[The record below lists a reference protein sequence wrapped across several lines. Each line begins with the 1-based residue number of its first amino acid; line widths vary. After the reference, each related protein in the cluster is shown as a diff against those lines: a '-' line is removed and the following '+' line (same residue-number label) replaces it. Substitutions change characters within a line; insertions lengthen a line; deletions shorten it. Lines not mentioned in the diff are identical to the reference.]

1 MRLKDELILLL
12 RKGFYVLLIVFI
24 LMFVAI
30 SILLFNFEKNNL
42 VNFANFVKS
51 ALEEKSFESSESVI
65 NYINKLIANK
75 EEFMFFSPA
84 KENRLFYVS
93 VPIKVLGYNFVI
105 CKDLRSS
112 FLKLVIIFGVFFL
125 MFLIIYYI
133 LKNSYVRFAKEL
145 EDELKILKNSMDHF
159 QNYLELSTV
168 NKELR
173 ISELD
178 ELKERFNYLQKVV
191 LDSEK
196 ELQEMFYSEERLRK
210 EVEQL
215 NNLLVS
221 VYDILSNIVP
231 EEDLEEIAHKILKK
245 LIYIIPDVNAGSI
258 ILKDGGKYRFYA
270 QMGYSDALKDIVFT
284 DEDYVVAVKYEGFV
298 DGKIFKE
305 FNEKNVFKDKIEKLG
320 SNKIKSSY
328 IIPIYVNNEKL
339 GGICLDSFVNEK
351 LVIPEY
357 ATQIFGKLF
366 GNFLYLKLY
375 GKRMEKLFEE
385 ILTMLVEVEEKL
397 SNKKHSKMVAN
408 VSKIVAEK
416 MGLDVEKV
424 YRAAY
429 LHDIGK
435 IMVDKTVL
443 KKPGRLTRKERETIE
458 RHVEH
463 GYELLNKFEAFKDI
477 AEIVL
482 YHHERCDGK
491 GYPKGLK
498 CEQIPIESKIIS
510 AGDVCC
516 TLLIK
521 GYGKEEI
528 INLLRKD
535 VENGK
540 LDGNIVEILIELL
553 RNNII

>member
-12 RKGFYVLLIVFI
+12 RKCFYVLLIVFI

-51 ALEEKSFESSESVI
+51 VVEEKSFDSSKSVI
-65 NYINKLIANK
+65 DYINKLIVNK
-75 EEFMFFSPA
+75 KECLFFSPV

-112 FLKLVIIFGVFFL
+112 FFKLVIIFGVFLL
-125 MFLIIYYI
+125 MFLIIYYR
-133 LKNSYVRFAKEL
+133 LKNSYVKFAKEL
-145 EDELKILKNSMDHF
+145 EDGLKILKASMDHF

-168 NKELR
+168 NRELR
-173 ISELD
+173 IAELD
-178 ELKERFNYLQKVV
+178 ELKERFNYLQRVV
-191 LDSEK
+191 LDNEK

-231 EEDLEEIAHKILKK
+231 EEDLEEIAYKILKK
-245 LIYIIPDVNAGSI
+245 LISIIPDVNAGSI

-270 QMGYSDALKDIVFT
+270 QIGYTDALKNIVFT
-284 DEDYVVAVKYEGFV
+284 DEDDVVAVKYEGFV

-305 FNEKNVFKDKIEKLG
+305 VNKKSVFKDEFEKLG
-320 SNKIKSSY
+320 SDKIKSSY
-328 IIPIYVNNEKL
+328 IIPIYINNEKF

-357 ATQIFGKLF
+357 ATEIFGKLF

-397 SNKKHSKMVAN
+397 SNKEHSKMVAS
-408 VSKIVAEK
+408 VSKIVTEK

-424 YRAAY
+424 YMAAY

-435 IMVDKTVL
+435 IMVNGAIL
-443 KKPGRLTRKERETIE
+443 KKPGRLTEKERKSIET
-458 RHVEH
+458 HVEY
-463 GYELLNKFEAFKDI
+463 GYELLSKFEGFKDI
-477 AEIVL
+477 AKIVL

-498 CEQIPIESKIIS
+498 CEQIPIESRIIS
-510 AGDVCC
+510 AVDVCC
-516 TLLIK
+516 TLMIK
-521 GYGKEEI
+521 GYEKDEV

-540 LDGNIVEILIELL
+540 LDGNIVGILIELL
-553 RNNII
+553 RDNII